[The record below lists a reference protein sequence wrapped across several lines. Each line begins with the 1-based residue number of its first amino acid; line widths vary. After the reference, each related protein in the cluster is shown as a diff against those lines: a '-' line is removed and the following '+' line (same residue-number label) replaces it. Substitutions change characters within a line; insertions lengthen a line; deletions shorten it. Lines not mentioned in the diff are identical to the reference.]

1 MFPRKFVKSTPFEML
16 FSALFFQHHEVF
28 LQNSTSCRLKAADK
42 MKLEFERL
50 CLRCTPPFDCSILCR
65 VSLHL
70 VCAKFFQGSPPKA
83 KFRQANFRPRDLLS
97 MISFLLSE
105 ILRIF
110 CANVVLHG
118 RISRPFRRN
127 IVFRRCEMSVIFR
140 EKKNANFGEFR
151 LHYFFT
157 VMYTPPLPSCSV
169 TSSSWF
175 STLTETRKNRVD
187 SILSNSVAAA
197 N

>member
-70 VCAKFFQGSPPKA
+70 VCAKFFQGLPPIA

-110 CANVVLHG
+110 CGNFVLHG
-118 RISRPFRRN
+118 RIPRPFRRN

-140 EKKNANFGEFR
+140 EKKTRISANFVCISFSQSC
-151 LHYFFT
+151 T
-157 VMYTPPLPSCSV
+157 PPPLPFCSV
-169 TSSSWF
+169 TSNGWF
-175 STLTETRKNRVD
+175 STLTETRKNRAD